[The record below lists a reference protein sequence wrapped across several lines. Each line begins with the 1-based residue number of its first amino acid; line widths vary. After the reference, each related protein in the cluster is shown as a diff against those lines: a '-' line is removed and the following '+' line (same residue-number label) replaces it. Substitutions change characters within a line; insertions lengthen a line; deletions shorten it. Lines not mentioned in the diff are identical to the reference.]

1 MSPSEKLQVAPR
13 GVRNRNPLNIR
24 FNKTVRWAGLA
35 DPPSDGAFCR
45 FLTDQHGI
53 RAAATLLRTYRKKY
67 GLYSIS
73 ALTARWAPPSEN
85 DSNAYAT
92 RVADYMGQTEDYSP
106 NLDDP
111 AEMELMLRGMCRVEN
126 GRGPLDG
133 EWYPDLVWQAG
144 VKMALEPLTQSR
156 TMAGGAV
163 AGAATAAQGLVT
175 SMTDSITQAADV
187 ATTAGAVWPEIAR
200 WVLLVVALAGI
211 GWAMY
216 ARWEARK
223 EGVR

>member
-1 MSPSEKLQVAPR
+1 MSAPR
-13 GVRNRNPLNIR
+13 GIRNRNPLNIR
-24 FNKTVRWAGLA
+24 FNKATRWVGLA

-53 RAAATLLRTYRKKY
+53 RAAATLLRTYRSKH
-67 GLYSIS
+67 GLYSI
-73 ALTARWAPPSEN
+73 AELTQRWAPPSEN
-85 DSNAYAT
+85 DSDAYAA
-92 RVADYMGQTEDYSP
+92 RVAGYMGQTTDYTPDLS
-106 NLDDP
+106 DP
-111 AEMELMLRGMCRVEN
+111 GEVELMLRGMCQVEN
-126 GRGPLDG
+126 GMGPLDG

-144 VKMALEPLTQSR
+144 VKMALEPLTRSR

-163 AGAATAAQGLVT
+163 AGAATAAQGVVQT
-175 SMTDSITQAADV
+175 MTESITQAADV

-200 WVLLVVALAGI
+200 WVLLAVALAGI